1 MAGRFAEKRPGH
13 IIVFGNE
20 KGGSGKST
28 TAMHVLVALLKAG
41 RTVASIDTDGRQRS
55 LTRYIENRALWRQ
68 RSGVKLELPTHFTVP
83 LGEGA
88 GNELVADVEGRE
100 FRAFAEAISRVE
112 RRFDCVV
119 VDTPGNNSYLMR
131 VSHAMADTLI
141 TPINESFV
149 DFDVLARVDPIT
161 YVMEGPSHY
170 AELVAEARRQRS
182 MVDEH
187 NLDWIVVRNRMTVL
201 ENRNRKN
208 VLRGL
213 EEIAARL
220 DLRLVEGIS
229 ERVVFREFFLR
240 GLTALDTLDAATLGS
255 QPTMSHLSAR
265 REITCLIDSLRL
277 PIKAKERRPEAGDA
291 VAAGDRNNAGMPTS
305 DGGVSAAAAAAAPA
319 GVEVPR

>member
-1 MAGRFAEKRPGH
+1 MGGRFADRRPGH

-41 RTVASIDTDGRQRS
+41 RSVASIDTDGRQRS

-68 RSGVKLELPTHFTVP
+68 RTGLQLELPTHFAVP
-83 LGEGA
+83 LGDAGA
-88 GNELVADVEGRE
+88 DDLVADIEGRE

-112 RRFDCVV
+112 RRFDCIV

-149 DFDVLARVDPIT
+149 DFDVLARVDPDS
-161 YVMEGPSHY
+161 YAMQGPSHY
-170 AELVAEARRQRS
+170 AELVAAARRQRAAA
-182 MVDEH
+182 DDH
-187 NLDWIVVRNRMTVL
+187 YTDWVVVRNRMAAL
-201 ENRNRKN
+201 DSRNRRA

-240 GLTALDTLDAATLGS
+240 GLTALDTLDKETLGTE
-255 QPTMSHLSAR
+255 PTMSHLAAR
-265 REITCLIDSLRL
+265 REIGRLIDSLRL
-277 PIKAKERRPEAGDA
+277 PMRGNAAAP
-291 VAAGDRNNAGMPTS
+291 VAAGN
-305 DGGVSAAAAAAAPA
+305 PA
-319 GVEVPR
+319 RPGEHARPGEPPPSGRPPSKIG

>member
-1 MAGRFAEKRPGH
+1 MAGRFAKKRPGH

-68 RSGVKLELPTHFTVP
+68 RSGLKLELPTHFTVP

-112 RRFDCVV
+112 RRFECVV
-119 VDTPGNNSYLMR
+119 VDTPGSNSYLMR

-149 DFDVLARVDPIT
+149 DFDVLARVDPVT
-161 YVMEGPSHY
+161 YAMQGPSHY

-182 MVDEH
+182 LVDEH
-187 NLDWIVVRNRMTVL
+187 SLDWIVVRNRMTVL

-220 DLRLVEGIS
+220 DLRVVEGIS

-240 GLTALDTLDAATLGS
+240 GLTALDTLDKATLGS
-255 QPTMSHLSAR
+255 EPTMSHLSAR
-265 REITCLIDSLRL
+265 REITRLIDSLRL
-277 PIKAKERRPEAGDA
+277 PTKATMRRLEPDDHAPGPGQVLAEVTPSAEESPRPEL
-291 VAAGDRNNAGMPTS
+291 P
-305 DGGVSAAAAAAAPA
+305 
-319 GVEVPR
+319 